1 MHIFV
6 KKGIERHKFWYI
18 VVFCVPKK
26 IFNKVII
33 TNVFFAKQFFINV
46 FYSKLFSI
54 NIFFIKL
61 FWYLFKTYF
70 YLQGEFYNESEITG
84 FRFFKKHYG
93 SKH

>member
-1 MHIFV
+1 MYFL
-6 KKGIERHKFWYI
+6 
-18 VVFCVPKK
+18 
-26 IFNKVII
+26 
-33 TNVFFAKQFFINV
+33 QSSFFINV

-84 FRFFKKHYG
+84 FGFFKKHYG